1 MQRVN
6 NSSERLIVILTE
18 ISTRFCELD
27 ATWTELRNEIHA
39 ELEVVCDEAKHL
51 EAIKRA
57 ATTKQITDEDLRD
70 AIELWAEFKANQDG
84 SFRAAWKG
92 DQADEQKGAE
102 KQ

>member
-27 ATWTELRNEIHA
+27 ATWTELRNEINA

-57 ATTKQITDEDLRD
+57 ATAKQITDEDLRD
-70 AIELWAEFKANQDG
+70 AIASW
-84 SFRAAWKG
+84 SFQLGDRG